1 VPALAAGDATIG
13 GVTETAARAARRL
26 EARVAALS
34 IAPSQ
39 VPFVLRTVVGL
50 AVIGVGANVVGAVVV
65 ALLILAVNANA
76 TDHQL
81 FVLLV
86 GTICSVAASVVVGSC
101 AAIVLQ
107 HRTLRWVLRGRV
119 PNATDARRAVRLPL
133 DMGVIAAVIWLLDD
147 VVISVLAAVS
157 GADASLVTGIASG
170 IVVAGLCS
178 SGVTYLLVARVGQPV
193 SRVALS
199 AHPPG
204 RAPMVSVRARLM
216 LVWVL
221 TTGVPV
227 LGILLILFAPHG
239 RTHIRGASIVT
250 VFIAIFVGAVSTAL
264 AARSIGTPLR
274 NLVGVLERVGDGD
287 LDIEVTIE
295 DPGEIGLLQAGVNDM
310 LAGLRERERIHD
322 LFGRHVGP
330 AVAEEALRSG
340 VTLSGE
346 ARDVVAL
353 FVDITG
359 STALTRTT
367 EPAEFVAML
376 NRFFQIVVDAVERN
390 GGLVNKFEGDA
401 ALCVFGAPVELADA
415 ADCALRAARE
425 IRDEVRAADEVQVGV
440 GIAAG
445 PAVAGQIGSASRLE
459 YTVIGDAV
467 NEAARLTDLAKGVPG
482 GVLAS
487 STVLDRCSAT
497 ERGHWRDAGE
507 VVLRGRAEPTAIW
520 TA

>member
-1 VPALAAGDATIG
+1 MPAIATGDATIG
-13 GVTETAARAARRL
+13 DVSETAARAARRI
-26 EARVAALS
+26 EERVEALS
-34 IAPSQ
+34 IEPAQ
-39 VPFVLRTVVGL
+39 IPFVLRTVAGL

-81 FVLLV
+81 VVLLI
-86 GTICSVAASVVVGSC
+86 GTACSVVGSVVAGSC

-119 PNATDARRAVRLPL
+119 PNVVDARRAVRLPL
-133 DMGVIAAVIWLLDD
+133 DMAVIAAVIWLIDD
-147 VVISVLAAVS
+147 VVISALAAAS
-157 GADASLVTGIASG
+157 GGGASLVAGIASG

-178 SGVTYLLVARVGQPV
+178 SGVTYLLVARVGQPLT
-193 SRVALS
+193 RLALG

-250 VFIAIFVGAVSTAL
+250 AFIAIFVGGVSTAL

-274 NLVGVLERVGDGD
+274 NLVGVLERVGNGD
-287 LDIEVTIE
+287 LDTEVKIE

-359 STALTRTT
+359 STTLTRTT
-367 EPAEFVAML
+367 EPVEFVAML
-376 NRFFQIVVDAVERN
+376 NRFFQVVVDAVERN

-401 ALCVFGAPVELADA
+401 ALCVFGAPVELSDA

-425 IRDEVRAADEVQVGV
+425 IRDDVRLADEVQVGV

-445 PAVAGQIGSASRLE
+445 PAVAGQVGSSSRLE
-459 YTVIGDAV
+459 YTVVGDAV

-487 STVLDRCSAT
+487 AAVLERCGPD
-497 ERGHWRDAGE
+497 EHLHWRNAGE
-507 VVLRGRAEPTAIW
+507 VVLRGRVEPTGIW